1 MKNII
6 FVLLATTLFCS
17 ANSAVAQ
24 TPTTTPTGYTVYDYI
39 KVAPNMRADYLKLE
53 KAFKK
58 IHLAK
63 QKAGKLD
70 GWSLSEVVSPVGAS
84 CEYNFVTR
92 NVFKDDAQLANLYEG
107 TYLPDKWQ
115 SLLTAEELSLVN
127 RVSDIRTIVKEE
139 VYTGVDQVLASD
151 ISKAKFVVV
160 NYFGSPAGKTRADHY
175 KIEKDIWKPVH
186 AARVKDGKM
195 KGWVVMDLNTPF
207 GSNMPYN
214 SIAIDVY
221 TDMKEYLAP
230 WFDDYFKKVH
240 PTKDVNELMKQTTE
254 NTNLVKGE
262 LRIVLDR
269 LEW

>member
-1 MKNII
+1 MKKSSIC
-6 FVLLATTLFCS
+6 LLAFLYCFSTILV
-17 ANSAVAQ
+17 VAQ
-24 TPTTTPTGYTVYDYI
+24 TPTTVPTGYTVYDYI
-39 KVAPNMRADYLKLE
+39 KVAPNMRDDYLKLE

-70 GWSLSEVVSPVGAS
+70 GWSFSQVVSPVGAS

-92 NVFKDDAQLANLYEG
+92 NRFKDDAQLANLYEG
-107 TYLPDKWQ
+107 TYMPDNWQ

-127 RVSDIRTIVKEE
+127 KVNEIRTIVKEE
-139 VYTGVDQVLASD
+139 VYSSVDEVTGPDM
-151 ISKAKFVVV
+151 SKAKFVVV
-160 NYFGSPAGKTRADHY
+160 NFIGSPTGKSRADHY

-195 KGWVVMDLNTPF
+195 KGWLVMDLNTPF
-207 GSNMPYN
+207 GSEMPYN

-221 TDMKEYLAP
+221 TDMKEYLAI
-230 WFDDYFKKVH
+230 WFDEYFKKVH
-240 PTKDVNELMKQTTE
+240 PTKDVNDLMKQTRE

-262 LRIVLDR
+262 LRVVIDR